1 MIGWSTKT
9 KLIKYKK
16 KLKKG
21 WPGDQVGKSC
31 KDRDGPTLYWG
42 SWAWR
47 TGQSNHFQ
55 IIIKKITF
63 SVDQLLWAAR
73 QSDRVLGTSER
84 MWLWREQRGKG
95 LNLKIKLKYSVVL
108 VSPITFLSLKS
119 IYYDFQSSG
128 ESCKGSRDREGSE
141 RGLQGG
147 QSWGDCKA
155 SCSGSFLS
163 INY

>member
-1 MIGWSTKT
+1 MWSWSSRSSNDNG
-9 KLIKYKK
+9 LWICDDYQCWSILCKYKK
-16 KLKKG
+16 TRQKKQSSIIKKG
-21 WPGDQVGKSC
+21 WSGDQVGKSC

-47 TGQSNHFQ
+47 TGQLNHFQ
-55 IIIKKITF
+55 KIIKKITF

-108 VSPITFLSLKS
+108 VSPKV
-119 IYYDFQSSG
+119 
-128 ESCKGSRDREGSE
+128 
-141 RGLQGG
+141 
-147 QSWGDCKA
+147 
-155 SCSGSFLS
+155 
-163 INY
+163 IN